1 MSGSQ
6 LGSSDATKV
15 LVVTGGLFDGGASG
29 MPADRSVSWWWSAL
43 TTQLQVLGASR
54 RATAL
59 ALHSKLTYAEPAL
72 FRSLENRANAP
83 AGSRA
88 GAGEGP
94 EDRYVS
100 VTEVLLATLLAREG
114 MAFEVVTITELLA
127 RGPRIRRLLRE
138 CAAVFVSSTL
148 LLDRTEVEL
157 VTRFV
162 KRPWNQVVLGG
173 TLAAEL
179 ARAWRPL
186 SSLDVVAVGY
196 GELLVPSLAE
206 WIRSGF
212 ERLDPPP
219 GGRSRRVGDN
229 HLVYSGTPSS
239 RSLDE
244 LPSPDWGLAV
254 RTHGRRI
261 RTAGYESVRGCPYRC
276 AYCDFPFLFDDA
288 TFRMRSADKIAEDWE
303 RMAEEG
309 VEEIVCLDSLFT
321 TPRRRLIRLCE
332 LLMER
337 KVPIT
342 WACYARADD
351 LDNPDVPRLMARAGC
366 VSVNMGIE
374 SGSQRILDNM
384 NKRTTV
390 AANSAG
396 IRNARAA
403 GIRVSANFI
412 VGYPG
417 ETAETVRETLEF
429 ILANRPDTF
438 NVFPL
443 NLGTTLAP
451 MAGEESRRRFG
462 LETHYDGSVQNPHWR
477 HDTMSVIEAID
488 WVYWLRHEVIRRGAA
503 ADQGV
508 ASLCGVDRDEALAY
522 QARAATGRPL
532 LRERSS
538 LPLAPQG
545 ARTP

>member
-1 MSGSQ
+1 
-6 LGSSDATKV
+6 
-15 LVVTGGLFDGGASG
+15 
-29 MPADRSVSWWWSAL
+29 
-43 TTQLQVLGASR
+43 
-54 RATAL
+54 
-59 ALHSKLTYAEPAL
+59 
-72 FRSLENRANAP
+72 
-83 AGSRA
+83 
-88 GAGEGP
+88 
-94 EDRYVS
+94 
-100 VTEVLLATLLAREG
+100 
-114 MAFEVVTITELLA
+114 
-127 RGPRIRRLLRE
+127 
-138 CAAVFVSSTL
+138 
-148 LLDRTEVEL
+148 
-157 VTRFV
+157 
-162 KRPWNQVVLGG
+162 
-173 TLAAEL
+173 
-179 ARAWRPL
+179 
-186 SSLDVVAVGY
+186 
-196 GELLVPSLAE
+196 
-206 WIRSGF
+206 
-212 ERLDPPP
+212 
-219 GGRSRRVGDN
+219 
-229 HLVYSGTPSS
+229 
-239 RSLDE
+239 
-244 LPSPDWGLAV
+244 
-254 RTHGRRI
+254 
-261 RTAGYESVRGCPYRC
+261 
-276 AYCDFPFLFDDA
+276 
-288 TFRMRSADKIAEDWE
+288 
-303 RMAEEG
+303 
-309 VEEIVCLDSLFT
+309 
-321 TPRRRLIRLCE
+321 
-332 LLMER
+332 
-337 KVPIT
+337 
-342 WACYARADD
+342 
-351 LDNPDVPRLMARAGC
+351 
-366 VSVNMGIE
+366 MGIE

-532 LRERSS
+532 LRAAFRLLRSCTREVARAEMHRHLGDPVPLNKRARGERSS